1 MSETEKRY
9 RDFIGELPDKIK
21 LVAISKTKPVD
32 DIMELYELGH
42 RVFGENKVQ
51 ELTGKSESLPRD
63 IQWHMVGHLQRNKV
77 KYIAPFVS
85 MIHSVDSQKLLN
97 TIEKEGEKNERCIDC
112 LFQVHIAS
120 EETKFGF
127 SEEELITLLDNINPE
142 DYPHVRVKGLMGM
155 ATFTEDLEKVRLEF
169 KKLKSLFD
177 SIRDNPAYNYPEFKE
192 ISMGMSNDYKIAIEE
207 GSTMI
212 RIGSL
217 IFGERKYH

>member
-9 RDFIGELPDKIK
+9 REFTGKLPDNVK
-21 LVAISKTKPVD
+21 LVAVSKTKPVD
-32 DIMELYELGH
+32 DIRELYEMGH

-51 ELTGKSESLPRD
+51 ELTGKSESLPGD

-97 TIEKEGEKNERCIDC
+97 TIEKEGRKNHRSIDC
-112 LFQVHIAS
+112 LLQVHIAR

-127 SEEELITLLDNINPE
+127 SEEELFAMLDSLNPE
-142 DYPHVRVKGLMGM
+142 DYPHVRIKGLMGM
-155 ATFTEDLEKVRLEF
+155 ATFTEDLEKVRQEF
-169 KKLKSLFD
+169 KGLKSMFD
-177 SIRDNPAYNYPEFKE
+177 TIRENPAYKFPEFRE
-192 ISMGMSNDYKIAIEE
+192 ISMGMSNDYKVAIEE

-217 IFGERKYH
+217 IFGERNYH